1 MKPPK
6 RNGQNHQNGTA
17 KTTENINYRK
27 NGKCKNIKILNL
39 RDIFFNFKTIGGGGT
54 QRTLTTLAQ
63 NTNIFRNTSLLVFA
77 SLSIYPLASVP

>member
-6 RNGQNHQNGTA
+6 HNGQNHQNGTA

-39 RDIFFNFKTIGGGGT
+39 RDIFLNFETIGGGGNPEDFDHIST
-54 QRTLTTLAQ
+54 E
-63 NTNIFRNTSLLVFA
+63 
-77 SLSIYPLASVP
+77 Y